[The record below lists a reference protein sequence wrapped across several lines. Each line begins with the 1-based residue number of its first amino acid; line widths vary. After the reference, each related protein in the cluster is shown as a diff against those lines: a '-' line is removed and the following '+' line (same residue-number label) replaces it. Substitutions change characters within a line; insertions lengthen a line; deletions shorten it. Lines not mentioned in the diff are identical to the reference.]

1 MPASVDKNIITPLI
15 PYSIKKIFLGYRPRS
30 WRVKNTGF
38 TLLEMM
44 MVILIIAVIA
54 ATVGVNIT
62 GESPQ
67 KHIDRIGDKLYRQM
81 LLAADTA
88 LLSGNT
94 VGLQIERIETK
105 NGAFLWQYAWYGYVN
120 NRWEILS
127 KPLTTTRL
135 PDDVTVELLIEDE
148 RIDDFSEVSAG
159 VGDIEENTGSLQP
172 SPTTI
177 KPEIVISPS
186 GELTD
191 FTLRLSYR
199 AELNEVAVYQ
209 ISVDET
215 GQLTTGGDAEQ
226 L

>member
-1 MPASVDKNIITPLI
+1 MVVLI
-15 PYSIKKIFLGYRPRS
+15 
-30 WRVKNTGF
+30 
-38 TLLEMM
+38 M
-44 MVILIIAVIA
+44 AVIA
-54 ATVGVNIT
+54 AAVGVNIT

-94 VGLQIERIETK
+94 VGLQIERIDKK
-105 NGAFLWQYAWYGYVN
+105 NGAFLWQYSWYGYVN

-127 KPLTTTRL
+127 KPLTTTPL
-135 PDDVTVELLIEDE
+135 PDNVTLTLFVEDE
-148 RIDDFSEVSAG
+148 QIDDFSEALDEVSAR
-159 VGDIEENTGSLQP
+159 VNSIEENTGGLQP
-172 SPTTI
+172 SSTDI

-186 GELTD
+186 GGITD
-191 FTLRLSYR
+191 FKLQLSYR
-199 AELNEVAVYQ
+199 GEPNEMAVYQ